1 MRRAALLTAI
11 LLTTAGLAACSD
23 DRGPVSRVT
32 SPSTVS
38 IVKVL
43 EHFDYYG
50 ACGSETAVVDGVTYF
65 RVLPEDLGK
74 VDESRYPL
82 TTDGAASGMLAAVP
96 VPGPGDDV
104 GTMIVYA
111 DGMARYESDSG
122 NVMWLTDEEPAYT
135 WVC

>member
-1 MRRAALLTAI
+1 MRRRAALLIT
-11 LLTTAGLAACSD
+11 LLLACAGLTACSD
-23 DRGPVSRVT
+23 DGGPVSRIT
-32 SPSTVS
+32 TPSTVA

-50 ACGSETAVVDGVTYF
+50 ACGSETALIDGVTYF
-65 RVLPEDLGK
+65 RVLPEHLGEI
-74 VDESRYPL
+74 DESRYPL
-82 TTDGAASGMLAAVP
+82 EAAATSGLLAAVP

-104 GTMIVYA
+104 GTMILYA

-122 NVMWLTDEEPAYT
+122 NVMWLTDEEPEYT